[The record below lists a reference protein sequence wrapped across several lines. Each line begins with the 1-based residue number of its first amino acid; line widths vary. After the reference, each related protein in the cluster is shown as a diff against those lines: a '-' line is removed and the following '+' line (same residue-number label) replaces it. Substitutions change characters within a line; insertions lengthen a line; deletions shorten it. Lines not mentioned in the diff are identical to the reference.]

1 MRLSSRPIGNSRP
14 RVHQRRET
22 EFTVRVALAHAVHAV
37 AFPEAAVDLR
47 PTEIVRFAQRGNHKG
62 TRNGSPGVI
71 PAGKVPRHLQFDK
84 RVALQ
89 EVR

>member
-47 PTEIVRFAQRGNHKG
+47 PTEIVRFA
-62 TRNGSPGVI
+62 
-71 PAGKVPRHLQFDK
+71 
-84 RVALQ
+84 
-89 EVR
+89 